1 MKTKSI
7 EVKSGIN
14 NEKYRI
20 RFIDSKYDDCDRYC
34 IQGLQVFVRTYVKP
48 CEADVIINNIEYDAS
63 DFVDYEFDTEGGEH
77 YYSCSG
83 ARAKEKQATS
93 EILKRIGISEDVY
106 NIIADIVT
114 SYVNVAYCDYYDCQY

>member
-1 MKTKSI
+1 MKTKFI
-7 EVKSGIN
+7 EVKSGISN
-14 NEKYRI
+14 KKYKI

-63 DFVDYEFDTEGGEH
+63 DFVDYEFDVEEGEH

-83 ARAKEKQATS
+83 TRVKEKQATP
-93 EILKRIGISEDVY
+93 EILKRIGISEDMY
-106 NIIADIVT
+106 NIINDIVMR
-114 SYVNVAYCDYYDCQY
+114 YVSVAYCDYYDCQY